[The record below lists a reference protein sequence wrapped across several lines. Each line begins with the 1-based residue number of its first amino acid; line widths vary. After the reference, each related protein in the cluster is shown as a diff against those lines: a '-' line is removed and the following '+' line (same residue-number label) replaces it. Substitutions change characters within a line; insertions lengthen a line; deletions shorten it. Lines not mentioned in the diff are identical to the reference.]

1 MKKQFRLI
9 LFLLIV
15 VLLAACS
22 DQTTETPEATTDV
35 VVEPTNTAAPTATSE
50 PTATAV
56 PEATV
61 TTEPTP
67 LPEPTIEP
75 TAEPTATDEPAAT
88 PEPVLVPL
96 TIGQPVAG
104 SEVPVATDLTVSGQV
119 AAASGATV
127 HIVLQAGVTELVT
140 GTATVDSNTGAWLTT
155 LAIPV
160 AVTGSAQ
167 IVVATETESAM
178 VDITL
183 LPGSAPEG
191 TILRLDR
198 PAAGDTLIAGYAAFF
213 EGSALEVV
221 GETITIA
228 ILSDNCGTVA
238 ASQSFTIAGGEWR
251 GFIIL
256 PQALSGP
263 ACAVVSTGTPGS
275 PEWRQTIV
283 PIVLLTAD
291 EAGASRIELGN
302 PSFEAYTAGSTITL
316 FGVAVNAP
324 DGEIQ
329 ISVSLGDT
337 TVLPLTV
344 VDVDTF
350 GYWEVEVALPTGQ
363 SGDLMVTAAMEIEG
377 ETIRSEWVLEVE
389 G

>member
-1 MKKQFRLI
+1 MQKQFRLI
-9 LFLLIV
+9 FFLLIV
-15 VLLAACS
+15 LLLVACG
-22 DQTTETPEATTDV
+22 DQTTETPEATMGV
-35 VVEPTNTAAPTATSE
+35 VVEPTNTAVPTATSE
-50 PTATAV
+50 PTATTA

-67 LPEPTIEP
+67 LPEPTVEP
-75 TAEPTATDEPAAT
+75 TAEPIATDEPAAT
-88 PEPVLVPL
+88 SEPVVVALA
-96 TIGQPVAG
+96 IGQPVAG
-104 SEVPVATDLTVSGQV
+104 STVPVATDLTVSGQV
-119 AAASGATV
+119 SPDAAATV
-127 HIVLQAGVTELVT
+127 YVVLQAGVTELVT
-140 GTATVDSNTGAWLTT
+140 GTAVVDSNTGAWLTT
-155 LAIPV
+155 LAVPV

-167 IVVATETESAM
+167 IIVTTETESAM
-178 VDITL
+178 VDIIL
-183 LPGSAPEG
+183 LPGSDPEG

-198 PAAGDTLIAGYAAFF
+198 PAAGDTLVAGYASFF

-263 ACAVVSTGTPGS
+263 ACAVVSTGASGT

-291 EAGASRIELGN
+291 ETGASRIELGN
-302 PSFEAYTAGSTITL
+302 PSFEAYTAGGTITL
-316 FGVAVNAP
+316 FGMAVNAP

-329 ISVSLGDT
+329 IGASLGDT

-344 VDVDTF
+344 VEVDTF
-350 GYWEVEVALPTGQ
+350 GYWELEVVLPAGQ
-363 SGDLMVTAAMEIEG
+363 SGDLVVTAEMEVEG
-377 ETIRSEWVLEVE
+377 EMIGSEWVLEVE